1 MQGEDHQKI
10 ILAIHPELK
19 SIVKENNGEKTKAL
33 NTDIVKMKSELIG
46 ILKNEIKSVSTYRL
60 QKMGIDKKQY
70 NRIRE
75 NPEQMSME
83 TMVKYLEKIRAQKN

>member
-1 MQGEDHQKI
+1 
-10 ILAIHPELK
+10 
-19 SIVKENNGEKTKAL
+19 
-33 NTDIVKMKSELIG
+33 
-46 ILKNEIKSVSTYRL
+46 
-60 QKMGIDKKQY
+60 MGIDKKQY